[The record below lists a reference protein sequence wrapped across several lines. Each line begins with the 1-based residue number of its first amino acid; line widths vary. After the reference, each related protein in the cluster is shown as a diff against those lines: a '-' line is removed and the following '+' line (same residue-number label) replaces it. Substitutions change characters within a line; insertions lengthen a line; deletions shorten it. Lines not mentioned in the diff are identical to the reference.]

1 MRRWIPRNGV
11 FLALILLPLFAS
23 ASTSHE
29 ITIESASTEK
39 KIVLVNAEIGNL
51 HFQLTCF
58 LNLTGCHIPK
68 PGKYLASQATA
79 EGGIYQDCHNISL
92 FERLTDGKQG
102 QLVGTF
108 CLLGDEAESILIGPH
123 R

>member
-1 MRRWIPRNGV
+1 MRQWIPRKGV
-11 FLALILLPLFAS
+11 ILALILMPLFAF

-29 ITIESASTEK
+29 ITIESVSTEK
-39 KIVLVNAEIGNL
+39 KSMLVNAEIGNL
-51 HFQLTCF
+51 RFQLMCF
-58 LNLTGCHIPK
+58 LNLTGCHVPK

-79 EGGIYQDCHNISL
+79 EGGIYQDCYNISL
-92 FERLTDGKQG
+92 FERLADGKQG

-108 CLLGDEAESILIGPH
+108 CLLGDKAESILIGPH